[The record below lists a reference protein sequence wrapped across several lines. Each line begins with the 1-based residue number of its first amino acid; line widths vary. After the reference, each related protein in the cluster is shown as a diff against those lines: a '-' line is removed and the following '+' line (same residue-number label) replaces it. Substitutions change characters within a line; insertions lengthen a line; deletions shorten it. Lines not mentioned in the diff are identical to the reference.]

1 MTDYRKLYAL
11 LCCAIDEVLDPLNE
25 IPAARPYA
33 RALQAALLQ
42 AEALYTRKIAPP
54 SQCEAPTGR
63 GNPRPILRRTDS
75 HAGVPTCSE

>member
-33 RALQAALLQ
+33 RVLQAALLQ
-42 AEALYTRKIAPP
+42 AEALYIR
-54 SQCEAPTGR
+54 EAEDP
-63 GNPRPILRRTDS
+63 
-75 HAGVPTCSE
+75 